1 MISSKKMLNFEN
13 SFHDQFSH
21 DFYQKI
27 APKNF
32 PKADLV
38 HFNNDLAQELNFAK
52 KDLKKLEI
60 KEIYKQ
66 IFSGQKIHA
75 TSIPIAL
82 AYAGHQF
89 GNFVPQLG
97 DGRAVLLGE
106 IISNSQRF
114 DVQLKGSGPTKFSRN
129 GDGLMTLS
137 SAIRELIIGEALHYL
152 QIPATRILTLCL
164 TNEPVYRQE
173 INMGAVISR
182 VAKSHI
188 RVGTFEYFASK
199 GNKIAIQQL
208 CDYVINRHFPQE
220 NSSSKSITKLF
231 SDIVFTQANLI
242 AKLQAN
248 GFIHGVMNSDNMAIS
263 GQAIDFGPCAFLDE
277 YDSKKVF
284 SAIDRN
290 GRYAYENQIKIAQWN
305 LWILANCLSLI
316 HQNSQELLEI
326 LDLFQQK
333 FDEKYQKIMA
343 KKLGFEKQIPQK
355 LIADFL
361 KILQQKN
368 CDYHQS
374 FFNLSDDLLK
384 REPSAIKDEEY
395 RKWFSSW
402 RDLLQQEYDFSDKN
416 IFVKISKQMRKNNP
430 YIIARNH
437 IVQEV
442 IDAGNNLDFQ
452 PLKKFLKVLKKPFN
466 YNKKNIFY
474 HTPPTKEQ
482 RVLQTFCG
490 T

>member
-1 MISSKKMLNFEN
+1 MLNFEN
-13 SFHDQFSH
+13 SFYDQFSG

-27 APKNF
+27 TPKNF

-38 HFNNDLAQELNFAK
+38 HFNFDLAQELNLLK
-52 KDLKKLEI
+52 KDLKKTQISKNFKKNYQE
-60 KEIYKQ
+60 

-75 TSIPIAL
+75 SSIPIAF

-106 IISNSQRF
+106 IVSKAQRF
-114 DVQLKGSGPTKFSRN
+114 DVQLKGSGPTKFSRS

-137 SAIRELIIGEALHYL
+137 AGIRELIIGEALHYL
-152 QIPATRILTLCL
+152 QIPATRILTLCI

-173 INMGAVISR
+173 ANMGAVIAR
-182 VAKSHI
+182 IANSHI

-199 GNKIAIQQL
+199 GNNKAIQQL
-208 CDYVINRHFPQE
+208 CDYAINRHFPQE
-220 NSSSKSITKLF
+220 NSSTKSITKLF
-231 SDIVFTQANLI
+231 SDIVFAQANLI

-277 YDSKKVF
+277 YHAKKVF

-290 GRYAYENQIKIAQWN
+290 GRYAYGNQAKIAKWN
-305 LWILANCLSLI
+305 LWILANCLSLVNK
-316 HQNSQELLEI
+316 NSHELLEI
-326 LDLFQQK
+326 LDLFEK
-333 FDEKYQKIMA
+333 EFDEKYQKIIA
-343 KKLGFEKQIPQK
+343 KKLGFEKPIPQK
-355 LIADFL
+355 LINDFL
-361 KILQQKN
+361 EILQQNN

-374 FFNLSDDLLK
+374 FFNLSDDLLSQK
-384 REPSAIKDEEY
+384 PLIIKDEEY
-395 RKWFSSW
+395 YKWFLSW
-402 RDLLQQEYDFSDKN
+402 QNLLQQEYDFSDKN
-416 IFVKISKQMRKNNP
+416 ILKKIAKKIRKINP

-437 IVQEV
+437 IVKEI
-442 IDAGNNLDFQ
+442 IDAGNNLDFK
-452 PLKKFLKVLKKPFN
+452 PLENFLEVLKNPFN
-466 YNKKNIFY
+466 FDEKNIFY
-474 HTPPTKEQ
+474 HTPPSNSQK
-482 RVLQTFCG
+482 VLQTFCG

>member
-1 MISSKKMLNFEN
+1 MLNFEN
-13 SFHDQFSH
+13 SFYHQFSD

-32 PKADLV
+32 SKADLV

-52 KDLKKLEI
+52 KDLKKSEI
-60 KEIYKQ
+60 KEIFCGK
-66 IFSGQKIHA
+66 KIHS

-106 IISNSQRF
+106 IVNNSQRF
-114 DVQLKGSGPTKFSRN
+114 DVQLKGSGPTKFSRR
-129 GDGLMTLS
+129 GDGLMTLG

-152 QIPATRILTLCL
+152 QIPATRILTLCI
-164 TNEPVYRQE
+164 TNEPVYRE
-173 INMGAVISR
+173 ETNMGAVIAR

-277 YDSKKVF
+277 YDEKKVF
-284 SAIDRN
+284 SAIDRG

-316 HQNSQELLEI
+316 HKNSQELLEI
-326 LDLFQQK
+326 LNLFEQK
-333 FDEKYQKIMA
+333 FDENYQQIMA
-343 KKLGFEKQIPQK
+343 KKFGFEKQIPQK
-355 LIADFL
+355 LIDEFL

-374 FFNLSDDLLK
+374 FFNLSDDLL
-384 REPSAIKDEEY
+384 RQEPLIIAGEEY
-395 RKWFSSW
+395 NKWFSSW
-402 RDLLQQEYDFSDKN
+402 NNLLQQEYNFSDKN
-416 IFVKISKQMRKNNP
+416 ILKKIAKKMQAINP

-437 IVQEV
+437 IIQEV

-452 PLKKFLKVLKKPFN
+452 SLENFLKVLKKPFH
-466 YNKKNIFY
+466 YDEKNIFY
-474 HTPPTKEQ
+474 HTPPTNEKK
-482 RVLQTFCG
+482 VLRTFCG

>member
-1 MISSKKMLNFEN
+1 MLNFEN
-13 SFHDQFSH
+13 SFHDQFSN

-32 PKADLV
+32 SKADLV
-38 HFNNDLAQELNFAK
+38 YLNADLAHELNFAK
-52 KDLKKLEI
+52 KDLKKSEI
-60 KEIYKQ
+60 REIYKQ

-106 IISNSQRF
+106 IVHNSQRF
-114 DVQLKGSGPTKFSRN
+114 DVQLKGSGPTKFSRR
-129 GDGLMTLS
+129 GDGLMTLG
-137 SAIRELIIGEALHYL
+137 SAIREVIIGEALHYL

-173 INMGAVISR
+173 INEGAVISR

-199 GNKIAIQQL
+199 GNKQAIQQL

-231 SDIVFTQANLI
+231 SDIVLAQANLI

-290 GRYAYENQIKIAQWN
+290 GRYAYENQIKIAHWN

-326 LDLFQQK
+326 LNLFQQK

-343 KKLGFEKQIPQK
+343 KKLGFDKQIPQK
-355 LIADFL
+355 LITDFL
-361 KILQQKN
+361 EILQQKN

-374 FFNLSDDLLK
+374 FFNLSDDLL
-384 REPSAIKDEEY
+384 REEPLTIKGEEY
-395 RKWFSSW
+395 HKWFSSW
-402 RDLLQQEYDFSDKN
+402 RDLLQQEYDFNDKN
-416 IFVKISKQMRKNNP
+416 IFVKISKKMRANNP
-430 YIIARNH
+430 FIIARNH

-442 IDAGNNLDFQ
+442 INAGNNLDFQ
-452 PLKKFLKVLKKPFN
+452 PLENFLKVLKKPFH
-466 YNKKNIFY
+466 YDEKNIFY
-474 HTPPTKEQ
+474 HTPPIKEK

>member
-27 APKNF
+27 APKKF

-52 KDLKKLEI
+52 KDLKKSEI

-106 IISNSQRF
+106 IISDSQRF

-305 LWILANCLSLI
+305 LWILANCLALI

-384 REPSAIKDEEY
+384 REPTAIKDGEY
-395 RKWFSSW
+395 HKWFSSW

-416 IFVKISKQMRKNNP
+416 ILPKIAKKMQKNNP

-452 PLKKFLKVLKKPFN
+452 PLKNFLKVLKKPFN

>member
-1 MISSKKMLNFEN
+1 MLNFEN
-13 SFHDQFSH
+13 SFHDQFSN

-32 PKADLV
+32 SKADLV
-38 HFNNDLAQELNFAK
+38 YLNADLAHELNFAK
-52 KDLKKLEI
+52 KDLKKSEI
-60 KEIYKQ
+60 REIYKQ

-82 AYAGHQF
+82 AYGGHQF

-106 IISNSQRF
+106 IVHNSQRF
-114 DVQLKGSGPTKFSRN
+114 DIQLKGSGPTKFSRR
-129 GDGLMTLS
+129 GDGLMTLG
-137 SAIRELIIGEALHYL
+137 SAIREVIIGEALHYL

-173 INMGAVISR
+173 INEGAVISR

-199 GNKIAIQQL
+199 GNKQAIQQL

-231 SDIVFTQANLI
+231 SDIVFAQANLI

-290 GRYAYENQIKIAQWN
+290 GRYAYENQAKIAHWN

-326 LDLFQQK
+326 LNLFEQK
-333 FDEKYQKIMA
+333 FEENYQKIMA

-374 FFNLSDDLLK
+374 FFNLSADLLHE
-384 REPSAIKDEEY
+384 EPLIIKGEEY
-395 RKWFSSW
+395 HKWFLSW
-402 RDLLQQEYDFSDKN
+402 RDLLQQEYDFNDKN
-416 IFVKISKQMRKNNP
+416 IFVKIAKKMRENNP
-430 YIIARNH
+430 FIIARNH
-437 IVQEV
+437 IVQEA
-442 IDAGNNLDFQ
+442 INASNNLDFQ
-452 PLKKFLKVLKKPFN
+452 PLENFLKILKKPFH
-466 YNKKNIFY
+466 YDEKNIFY
-474 HTPPTKEQ
+474 HTPPSKEQ

>member
-1 MISSKKMLNFEN
+1 MLNFEN
-13 SFHDQFSH
+13 SFHDQFSD

-32 PKADLV
+32 SKADLV
-38 HFNNDLAQELNFAK
+38 HFNADLAHELNFNK
-52 KDLKKLEI
+52 KDLKKSEI

-66 IFSGQKIHA
+66 IFCGQKIHA

-82 AYAGHQF
+82 AYGGHQF

-106 IISNSQRF
+106 VVSNSQRF
-114 DVQLKGSGPTKFSRN
+114 DIQLKGSGPTKYSRR
-129 GDGLMTLS
+129 GDGLMTLG

-152 QIPATRILTLCL
+152 QIPATRILTLCI
-164 TNEPVYRQE
+164 TNESVYREE

-199 GNKIAIQQL
+199 GNKQAIQQL
-208 CDYVINRHFPQE
+208 CDCVINRHFPQE
-220 NSSSKSITKLF
+220 NSSTKSITKLF
-231 SDIVFTQANLI
+231 SDIVFAQANLI

-277 YDSKKVF
+277 YDEKKVF

-290 GRYAYENQIKIAQWN
+290 GRYAYGNQPKIAQWN

-326 LDLFQQK
+326 LNLFEK
-333 FDEKYQKIMA
+333 EFDEKYQKIMA

-355 LIADFL
+355 LIDDFL

-374 FFNLSDDLLK
+374 FFNLSDDLL
-384 REPSAIKDEEY
+384 RQEPLIIEGEEY

-402 RDLLQQEYDFSDKN
+402 NNLLKQEYDFSDKN
-416 IFVKISKQMRKNNP
+416 ILKKIAKKMRENNP
-430 YIIARNH
+430 FIIARNH

-442 IDAGNNLDFQ
+442 IDAGNNLDFK
-452 PLKKFLKVLKKPFN
+452 PLENFLKVLKKPFN
-466 YNKKNIFY
+466 FDEKNIFY
-474 HTPPTKEQ
+474 HTPPTREKK
-482 RVLQTFCG
+482 VLRTFCG

>member
-1 MISSKKMLNFEN
+1 MLNFEN
-13 SFHDQFSH
+13 SFHDQFSN

-32 PKADLV
+32 SKADLV
-38 HFNNDLAQELNFAK
+38 HFNANLAHELNLLK
-52 KDLKKLEI
+52 KDSKKSEV

-66 IFSGQKIHA
+66 IFCGQKIHA

-106 IISNSQRF
+106 IVHNSQRF
-114 DVQLKGSGPTKFSRN
+114 DIQLKGSGPTKFSRR
-129 GDGLMTLS
+129 GDGLMTLG
-137 SAIRELIIGEALHYL
+137 AGIRELIIGEALHYL
-152 QIPATRILTLCL
+152 QIPATRILTLCI
-164 TNEPVYRQE
+164 TNEPVYRE
-173 INMGAVISR
+173 ETNMGAVISR

-199 GNKIAIQQL
+199 GNKQAIQQL

-220 NSSSKSITKLF
+220 NSSTKSITKLF
-231 SDIVFTQANLI
+231 KDIVFAQANLL
-242 AKLQAN
+242 AKLQAH

-277 YDSKKVF
+277 YDAKKVF

-290 GRYAYENQIKIAQWN
+290 GRYAYGDQAKIAQWN

-326 LDLFQQK
+326 LNLFAQK
-333 FDEKYQKIMA
+333 FDENYQKIMA
-343 KKLGFEKQIPQK
+343 KKLGFAKQIPQK

-361 KILQQKN
+361 AILQQKN

-374 FFNLSDDLLK
+374 FFNLSDDLLNQK
-384 REPSAIKDEEY
+384 PLAIEGEEY
-395 RKWFSSW
+395 HKWFLSW
-402 RDLLQQEYDFSDKN
+402 NNLLQQEYDFSDKN
-416 IFVKISKQMRKNNP
+416 IYKKIAKKMRENNP
-430 YIIARNH
+430 FIIARNH
-437 IVQEV
+437 IVQEI

-452 PLKKFLKVLKKPFN
+452 PLENFLKVLKKPFD
-466 YNKKNIFY
+466 YDEKNIFY
-474 HTPPTKEQ
+474 HTPPSNEQ

>member
-1 MISSKKMLNFEN
+1 MLNFEN
-13 SFHDQFSH
+13 SFYHQFSD

-32 PKADLV
+32 SKADLV
-38 HFNNDLAQELNFAK
+38 HFNADLAHELNFNK
-52 KDLKKLEI
+52 KDLKKSEI
-60 KEIYKQ
+60 KE
-66 IFSGQKIHA
+66 IFSGQKNHP

-89 GNFVPQLG
+89 GNFVSQLG

-106 IISNSQRF
+106 IVNNSQRF
-114 DVQLKGSGPTKFSRN
+114 DVQLKGSGPTKFSRR
-129 GDGLMTLS
+129 GDGLMTLG

-152 QIPATRILTLCL
+152 EIPATRILTLCI

-208 CDYVINRHFPQE
+208 CDYVINRHFPQK
-220 NSSSKSITKLF
+220 NSSTKSITKLF
-231 SDIVFTQANLI
+231 SDIVLAQANLL

-290 GRYAYENQIKIAQWN
+290 GRYAYGNQAKIAQWN
-305 LWILANCLSLI
+305 LWILANCFSLI
-316 HQNSQELLEI
+316 HQDSKKLLEI
-326 LDLFQQK
+326 LELFEQE
-333 FDEKYQKIMA
+333 FDEKYLQIMA
-343 KKLGFEKQIPQK
+343 KKLGFEKQVPKK

-361 KILQQKN
+361 EILQQKN

-374 FFNLSDDLLK
+374 FFNLSDDLLRQK
-384 REPSAIKDEEY
+384 PLIIVGEEY
-395 RKWFSSW
+395 NKWFSSW
-402 RDLLQQEYDFSDKN
+402 LNLLQQEYDFSDKN
-416 IFVKISKQMRKNNP
+416 ILPKIAKKMRENNP
-430 YIIARNH
+430 FIIARNH
-437 IVQEV
+437 VVQEI

-452 PLKKFLKVLKKPFN
+452 PLEKFLKVLKKPFHFDE
-466 YNKKNIFY
+466 KNIYY
-474 HTPPTKEQ
+474 HTPPTNEKK
-482 RVLQTFCG
+482 VLQTFCG

>member
-1 MISSKKMLNFEN
+1 
-13 SFHDQFSH
+13 
-21 DFYQKI
+21 
-27 APKNF
+27 
-32 PKADLV
+32 
-38 HFNNDLAQELNFAK
+38 
-52 KDLKKLEI
+52 
-60 KEIYKQ
+60 
-66 IFSGQKIHA
+66 
-75 TSIPIAL
+75 
-82 AYAGHQF
+82 
-89 GNFVPQLG
+89 VPQLG

-106 IISNSQRF
+106 IISDFQRF
-114 DVQLKGSGPTKFSRN
+114 DIQLKGSGPTKFSRN

-152 QIPATRILTLCL
+152 QIPATRILTLFL

-305 LWILANCLSLI
+305 LWILANCLALI

-374 FFNLSDDLLK
+374 FFNLSDDLLQQ
-384 REPSAIKDEEY
+384 EPSAIKGEEY
-395 RKWFSSW
+395 HKWFSSW

-416 IFVKISKQMRKNNP
+416 ILPKIAKKMQKNNP

-452 PLKKFLKVLKKPFN
+452 PLKKFLKVLKKPFS
-466 YNKKNIFY
+466 YDKKNIFY

>member
-13 SFHDQFSH
+13 SFHDQFSS

-38 HFNNDLAQELNFAK
+38 YFNNDLAQELNFAK
-52 KDLKKLEI
+52 KDLKKSEI

-106 IISNSQRF
+106 IISNSKRF

-305 LWILANCLSLI
+305 LWILANCLALI

-343 KKLGFEKQIPQK
+343 EKLGFEKQIPQK

-384 REPSAIKDEEY
+384 REPPAIKDGEY
-395 RKWFSSW
+395 HKWFSSW

-416 IFVKISKQMRKNNP
+416 ILPKIAKKMQKNNP

-442 IDAGNNLDFQ
+442 IYAGNNLDFQ
-452 PLKKFLKVLKKPFN
+452 PLKKFLKVLKKPFS
-466 YNKKNIFY
+466 YDKKNIFY

>member
-1 MISSKKMLNFEN
+1 MLNFEN
-13 SFHDQFSH
+13 SFHDQFSD

-32 PKADLV
+32 SKADLV
-38 HFNNDLAQELNFAK
+38 HFNADLAHELNINK
-52 KDLKKLEI
+52 KDLKKSEI
-60 KEIYKQ
+60 KQ
-66 IFSGQKIHA
+66 IFCGQKIHA

-82 AYAGHQF
+82 AYGGHQF

-106 IISNSQRF
+106 VVSNSQRF
-114 DVQLKGSGPTKFSRN
+114 DIQLKGSGPTKYSRR
-129 GDGLMTLS
+129 GDGLMTLG

-152 QIPATRILTLCL
+152 QIPATRILTLCI
-164 TNEPVYRQE
+164 TNESVYREE

-199 GNKIAIQQL
+199 GNKQAIQQL
-208 CDYVINRHFPQE
+208 CDCVINRHFPQE
-220 NSSSKSITKLF
+220 NSSTKSLTKLF
-231 SDIVFTQANLI
+231 SDIVFAQANLI

-277 YDSKKVF
+277 YNEKKVF

-290 GRYAYENQIKIAQWN
+290 GRYAYGNQAKIAQWN

-326 LDLFQQK
+326 LNLFEK
-333 FDEKYQKIMA
+333 EFDEKYQKIMA

-355 LIADFL
+355 LIDDFL

-374 FFNLSDDLLK
+374 FFNLSDDLL
-384 REPSAIKDEEY
+384 RQEPLIIAGEEY

-402 RDLLQQEYDFSDKN
+402 NNLLKQEYDFSDKN
-416 IFVKISKQMRKNNP
+416 ILKKIAKKMRENNP
-430 YIIARNH
+430 FIIARNH

-442 IDAGNNLDFQ
+442 IDAGNNLDFR
-452 PLKKFLKVLKKPFN
+452 PLENFLKILKKPFN
-466 YNKKNIFY
+466 FDEKNIFY
-474 HTPPTKEQ
+474 HTPPTREQ
-482 RVLQTFCG
+482 KVLRTFCG

>member
-1 MISSKKMLNFEN
+1 MLNFEN
-13 SFHDQFSH
+13 SFHDQFSC

-27 APKNF
+27 EPKNF
-32 PKADLV
+32 SKADLV
-38 HFNNDLAQELNFAK
+38 HFNSNLAHELNLLK
-52 KDLKKLEI
+52 KDLKKSQIPLI
-60 KEIYKQ
+60 YKEIYKQ
-66 IFSGQKIHA
+66 IFCGQKIHA

-106 IISNSQRF
+106 IVSDAQRF
-114 DVQLKGSGPTKFSRN
+114 DIQLKGSGPTKFSRR
-129 GDGLMTLS
+129 GDGLMTLG
-137 SAIRELIIGEALHYL
+137 AGIRELIIGEALNYL
-152 QIPATRILTLCL
+152 QIPATRILTLCI
-164 TNEPVYRQE
+164 TNEPVYRE
-173 INMGAVISR
+173 ETNMGAVISR

-199 GNKIAIQQL
+199 GNKQAIQQL

-220 NSSSKSITKLF
+220 NSSTKSIAKLF
-231 SDIVFTQANLI
+231 SDIVFAQANLI

-248 GFIHGVMNSDNMAIS
+248 GFIHGVMNSDNMALS

-277 YDSKKVF
+277 YDVKKVF

-290 GRYAYENQIKIAQWN
+290 GRYAYGNQAKIAQWN

-326 LDLFQQK
+326 LNLFEQK
-333 FDEKYQKIMA
+333 FEENYQKIMA
-343 KKLGFEKQIPQK
+343 KKLGFAKQIPQK
-355 LIADFL
+355 LIVDFL
-361 KILQQKN
+361 GILQQKN

-374 FFNLSDDLLK
+374 FFNLSDDLL
-384 REPSAIKDEEY
+384 RQEPLIIEGKEY
-395 RKWFSSW
+395 HKWFSSW
-402 RDLLQQEYDFSDKN
+402 QNLLQQEYDFSDKN
-416 IFVKISKQMRKNNP
+416 ISKIIAKKMRAFNP

-437 IVQEV
+437 IVQEI

-452 PLKKFLKVLKKPFN
+452 PLENFLKVLKKPFD
-466 YNKKNIFY
+466 YDEKNIFY
-474 HTPPTKEQ
+474 HTPPAMEQ

>member
-13 SFHDQFSH
+13 SFHDQFSS

-52 KDLKKLEI
+52 KDLKKSEI

-106 IISNSQRF
+106 IISDFQRF
-114 DVQLKGSGPTKFSRN
+114 DIQLKGSGPTKFSRN

-152 QIPATRILTLCL
+152 QIPATRILTLFL

-305 LWILANCLSLI
+305 LWILANCLALI

-374 FFNLSDDLLK
+374 FFNLSDDLLQQ
-384 REPSAIKDEEY
+384 EPSAIKGEEY
-395 RKWFSSW
+395 HKWFSSW

-416 IFVKISKQMRKNNP
+416 ILPKIAKKMQKNNP

-452 PLKKFLKVLKKPFN
+452 PLKKFLKVLKKPFS
-466 YNKKNIFY
+466 YDKKNIFY

>member
-1 MISSKKMLNFEN
+1 MLNFEN
-13 SFHDQFSH
+13 SFYHQFSD

-32 PKADLV
+32 SKADLV

-52 KDLKKLEI
+52 KDLKKSEI
-60 KEIYKQ
+60 KEIFCGK
-66 IFSGQKIHA
+66 KIHS

-106 IISNSQRF
+106 IVNNSQRF
-114 DVQLKGSGPTKFSRN
+114 DVQLKGSGPTKFSRR
-129 GDGLMTLS
+129 GDGLMTLG

-152 QIPATRILTLCL
+152 QIPATRILTLCI
-164 TNEPVYRQE
+164 TNEPVYRE
-173 INMGAVISR
+173 ETNMGAVIAR

-231 SDIVFTQANLI
+231 SDIVLAQVNLI

-277 YDSKKVF
+277 YDEKKVF
-284 SAIDRN
+284 SAIDRG

-316 HQNSQELLEI
+316 HKNSQELLEI
-326 LDLFQQK
+326 LNLFEQK
-333 FDEKYQKIMA
+333 FDENYQQIMA
-343 KKLGFEKQIPQK
+343 KKFGFEKQIPQK
-355 LIADFL
+355 LIDEFL

-374 FFNLSDDLLK
+374 FFNLSDDLL
-384 REPSAIKDEEY
+384 RQEPLIIAGEEY
-395 RKWFSSW
+395 NKWFSSW
-402 RDLLQQEYDFSDKN
+402 NNLLQQEYNFSDKN
-416 IFVKISKQMRKNNP
+416 ILKKIAKKMQAINP

-437 IVQEV
+437 IIQEV

-452 PLKKFLKVLKKPFN
+452 SLENFLKVLKKPFH
-466 YNKKNIFY
+466 YDEKNIFY
-474 HTPPTKEQ
+474 HTPPTNEKK
-482 RVLQTFCG
+482 VLQTFCG

>member
-1 MISSKKMLNFEN
+1 MLNFEN
-13 SFHDQFSH
+13 NFHDQFSS

-32 PKADLV
+32 SKADLV
-38 HFNNDLAQELNFAK
+38 HFNNDLVQELNFEK
-52 KDLKKLEI
+52 KDLKKSEI

-66 IFSGQKIHA
+66 IFCGQKIDP
-75 TSIPIAL
+75 TSITIAL

-106 IISNSQRF
+106 IVNNKNQRF

-129 GDGLMTLS
+129 GDGLMTLG

-152 QIPATRILTLCL
+152 QIPATRILTLCI

-220 NSSSKSITKLF
+220 NSSTKSITKLF
-231 SDIVFTQANLI
+231 SDIVLAQANLL

-284 SAIDRN
+284 T
-290 GRYAYENQIKIAQWN
+290 EN
-305 LWILANCLSLI
+305 
-316 HQNSQELLEI
+316 
-326 LDLFQQK
+326 
-333 FDEKYQKIMA
+333 
-343 KKLGFEKQIPQK
+343 
-355 LIADFL
+355 
-361 KILQQKN
+361 
-368 CDYHQS
+368 
-374 FFNLSDDLLK
+374 
-384 REPSAIKDEEY
+384 
-395 RKWFSSW
+395 
-402 RDLLQQEYDFSDKN
+402 
-416 IFVKISKQMRKNNP
+416 
-430 YIIARNH
+430 
-437 IVQEV
+437 
-442 IDAGNNLDFQ
+442 
-452 PLKKFLKVLKKPFN
+452 VLKMAV
-466 YNKKNIFY
+466 IL
-474 HTPPTKEQ
+474 H
-482 RVLQTFCG
+482 LLL
-490 T
+490 

>member
-1 MISSKKMLNFEN
+1 MLNFEN
-13 SFHDQFSH
+13 SFHDQFSG

-32 PKADLV
+32 LKADLV
-38 HFNNDLAQELNFAK
+38 HFNADLAQELNLLK
-52 KDLKKLEI
+52 KDSKKSQIPKNFKKNYQE
-60 KEIYKQ
+60 
-66 IFSGQKIHA
+66 IFSGQKIHSS
-75 TSIPIAL
+75 SIPIAF

-89 GNFVPQLG
+89 GNFVAQLG

-106 IISNSQRF
+106 IVSKTQRF
-114 DVQLKGSGPTKFSRN
+114 DIQLKGSGPTKFSRN
-129 GDGLMTLS
+129 GDGLMTLG
-137 SAIRELIIGEALHYL
+137 AGIRELIIGEALHYL
-152 QIPATRILTLCL
+152 QIPATRILTLCI

-173 INMGAVISR
+173 VNMGAVIAR

-199 GNKIAIQQL
+199 GNSKAIQQL
-208 CDYVINRHFPQE
+208 CDYAINRHFPQE
-220 NSSSKSITKLF
+220 NSSTKSITKLF
-231 SDIVFTQANLI
+231 SDIVFAQANLI

-277 YDSKKVF
+277 YDAKKVF
-284 SAIDRN
+284 SAIDQS
-290 GRYAYENQIKIAQWN
+290 GRYAFANQAKIAKWN
-305 LWILANCLSLI
+305 LWILANCLSLVNK
-316 HQNSQELLEI
+316 NSQELLEV
-326 LDLFQQK
+326 LDLFEK
-333 FDEKYQKIMA
+333 EFDEKYQKIIA

-361 KILQQKN
+361 EILQQKN

-374 FFNLSDDLLK
+374 FFNLSDDLLSQK
-384 REPSAIKDEEY
+384 PLIIKDEEY
-395 RKWFSSW
+395 YKWFLSW
-402 RDLLQQEYDFSDKN
+402 QDLLQQEYDLSNKN
-416 IFVKISKQMRKNNP
+416 ILKKIAKKMRKINP

-442 IDAGNNLDFQ
+442 IDAGNNLDFK
-452 PLKKFLKVLKKPFN
+452 PLENFLEVLKNPFN
-466 YNKKNIFY
+466 FDEKNIFY
-474 HTPPTKEQ
+474 HTPPTNSQ

>member
-1 MISSKKMLNFEN
+1 MLNFEN
-13 SFHDQFSH
+13 SFHDQFSS

-32 PKADLV
+32 SKADLV
-38 HFNNDLAQELNFAK
+38 HFNNDLAQELNFNK
-52 KDLKKLEI
+52 KDLKKSEI

-66 IFSGQKIHA
+66 IFCGQKIHP
-75 TSIPIAL
+75 TSISISL

-106 IISNSQRF
+106 IVNNKNQRF

-129 GDGLMTLS
+129 GDGLMTLG
-137 SAIRELIIGEALHYL
+137 AGIRELIIGEALHYL
-152 QIPATRILTLCL
+152 QIPATRILTLCI

-208 CDYVINRHFPQE
+208 CDYVINRHFPQK
-220 NSSSKSITKLF
+220 NSSTKSITKLF
-231 SDIVFTQANLI
+231 SDIVLAQANLL

-277 YDSKKVF
+277 YDAKKVF
-284 SAIDRN
+284 SAIDRG
-290 GRYAYENQIKIAQWN
+290 GRYAYENQPKIAHWN

-316 HQNSQELLEI
+316 HKNSQELLEM
-326 LDLFQQK
+326 LNLFEQK
-333 FDEKYQKIMA
+333 FDENYQQIMA
-343 KKLGFEKQIPQK
+343 KKFGFEKQIPQK
-355 LIADFL
+355 LIVDFL
-361 KILQQKN
+361 EILQQKN
-368 CDYHQS
+368 GDYHQS
-374 FFNLSDDLLK
+374 FFNLSDDLICQKPL
-384 REPSAIKDEEY
+384 AIKGGEY
-395 RKWFSSW
+395 RNWFSSW
-402 RDLLQQEYDFSDKN
+402 LNLLQQEYDFSDKN
-416 IFVKISKQMRKNNP
+416 ILPKIAKKMRAINP
-430 YIIARNH
+430 FIIARNH
-437 IVQEV
+437 VVQEI
-442 IDAGNNLDFQ
+442 IDAGNNLDFH
-452 PLKKFLKVLKKPFN
+452 PLENFLKALKKPFHFDE
-466 YNKKNIFY
+466 KNIYY
-474 HTPPTKEQ
+474 HAPPTNEKK
-482 RVLQTFCG
+482 VLQTFCG